1 MIDDGPINLGFADS
15 LSEFVRLHYR
25 DSYMDYTRRRKI
37 QIVCKR
43 NQSVHMIRNKD
54 PIYNDFL
61 SLKMTL
67 YYLQYTL
74 CPEKETNV
82 FFCNIFY
89 KTQKIPM
96 KFGIYR

>member
-1 MIDDGPINLGFADS
+1 M
-15 LSEFVRLHYR
+15 
-25 DSYMDYTRRRKI
+25 M
-37 QIVCKR
+37 
-43 NQSVHMIRNKD
+43 RNKE
-54 PIYNDFL
+54 PIYNDFF
-61 SLKMTL
+61 KMTL

-96 KFGIYR
+96 KFGIYQ